1 MKHLSGE
8 AHEIVT
14 LRIEFPH
21 NEDHTPITG
30 KARLGDI
37 DHALERGFL
46 DAVMIFQIEERHRIW
61 RDYKDYK
68 AEWFILSDGRDD
80 DGIVV
85 IEAVEDS
92 VIDAGNEK
100 TVRCTFDPT
109 YGPEDLDLTLRYSK
123 YLLARALGAVLID
136 VPKAVK
142 GAHVGFWAILGVN
155 HGIKVEGIDGSKDE
169 EVWLLMRPERHKA
182 MLEGREHDA

>member
-21 NEDHTPITG
+21 NEDHTPIAG

-37 DHALERGFL
+37 DHALERGYL
-46 DAVMIFQIEERHRIW
+46 DAVMIFQVEEHHRIW

-80 DGIVV
+80 DGAVV
-85 IEAVEDS
+85 LEAVEDS
-92 VIDAGNEK
+92 VIDAGREK

-109 YGPEDLDLTLRYSK
+109 YGPNDLTLTLRYSK
-123 YLLARALGAVLID
+123 YLLARDLGAVLID
-136 VPKAVK
+136 VPKAVE
-142 GAHVGFWAILGVN
+142 GAHVGFWAILGVSY
-155 HGIKVEGIDGSKDE
+155 GIKVEGIDGTKDE
-169 EVWLLMRPERHKA
+169 EVWMLMRPERHKA
-182 MLEGREHDA
+182 LLEGREHDA